1 MPTPVEVSLIKRSAA
16 NPSGIEGLGGMWR
29 DAPWYLSECSL
40 IWEICQ
46 PDSERQW
53 DFFVAGERRHLPV
66 IVELRHGRKVSTN
79 GDVVLFAL
87 PEWVGPIPTAS

>member
-16 NPSGIEGLGGMWR
+16 NLSGIEGLGGIWR
-29 DAPWYLSECSL
+29 DAPWYLSERSL
-40 IWEICQ
+40 IWEISQ

-66 IVELRHGRKVSTN
+66 TVELRYGRKVLTTTN
-79 GDVVLFAL
+79 RDAVLFSL
-87 PEWVGPIPTAS
+87 PEWSGPIPT